1 MRYQLRP
8 GCFAVMSKLAEGTTG
23 CVNYTIRHACRL
35 PYRRHSPPRISR
47 PTTSQHPRER
57 LALSA
62 KPFSAIGF
70 LTVVED
76 DQYGHCGGYLLLN
89 GNGRPLEFHCTAP
102 VKPNRA
108 QEVLYGPTLKPY
120 LHGELIGQTL
130 VQRAKVEPVAICV
143 DDESV
148 LTLRSA
154 VSIPVTLVLPEIA
167 RDARSAAESSSAAAA
182 AVSSER
188 VRSQSADERLRVDAT
203 HGIPARRSHLYQFSC
218 AGSALAVSHEF
229 ADDESDIRQRLEPH
243 LSRLEL
249 CEPFERIREAIREAR
264 GSKR

>member
-1 MRYQLRP
+1 M
-8 GCFAVMSKLAEGTTG
+8 
-23 CVNYTIRHACRL
+23 I
-35 PYRRHSPPRISR
+35 
-47 PTTSQHPRER
+47 
-57 LALSA
+57 A
-62 KPFSAIGF
+62 KSFSAIGF

-76 DQYGHCGGYLLLN
+76 DQHGHCGGYLLLN

-108 QEVLYGPTLKPY
+108 QEVLYGPTLKPF

-154 VSIPVTLVLPEIA
+154 VSMPVTLVLPEMVG
-167 RDARSAAESSSAAAA
+167 DASSAAESSGGAAV
-182 AVSSER
+182 AVSSGE
-188 VRSQSADERLRVDAT
+188 VRSQPADVRQRVDAT
-203 HGIPARRSHLYQFSC
+203 HGTPAQRSHLHQFSC
-218 AGSALAVSHEF
+218 AGSALAVGHEF
-229 ADDESDIRQRLEPH
+229 SADESDIRERLEPH

-249 CEPFERIREAIREAR
+249 SEPFERIREAIREAQ
-264 GSKR
+264 GSRR

>member
-1 MRYQLRP
+1 M
-8 GCFAVMSKLAEGTTG
+8 
-23 CVNYTIRHACRL
+23 
-35 PYRRHSPPRISR
+35 
-47 PTTSQHPRER
+47 
-57 LALSA
+57 SA

-143 DDESV
+143 DDESA

-154 VSIPVTLVLPEIA
+154 VSIPVTLVLAEIA
-167 RDARSAAESSSAAAA
+167 DDASSVSDSSNGTAAE
-182 AVSSER
+182 VSSDE
-188 VRSQSADERLRVDAT
+188 VRIQSADARLRVDAT
-203 HGIPARRSHLYQFSC
+203 HGVPALRSHLYQFSC
-218 AGSALAVSHEF
+218 AGSALAVSLEF
-229 ADDESDIRQRLEPH
+229 ADDESNIRQRLEPH

-249 CEPFERIREAIREAR
+249 SEPFERIREAIREAQ
-264 GSKR
+264 GSRR